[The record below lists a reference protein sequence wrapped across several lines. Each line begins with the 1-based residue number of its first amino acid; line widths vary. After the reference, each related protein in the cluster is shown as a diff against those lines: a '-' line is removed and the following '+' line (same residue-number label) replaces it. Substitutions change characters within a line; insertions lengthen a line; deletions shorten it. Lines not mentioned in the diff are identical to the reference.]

1 MIFLDKKYMAFGY
14 VRVSTDNQLEN
25 YSIDEQI
32 DRLAAYCKAKDWGLV
47 KIYTDGG
54 FSGGNTNRP
63 ALQQMLE
70 DIKKAD
76 VDAVIVYK
84 LDRLSRSQ
92 KDTLMLIEDEF
103 LSNDV
108 DFISINENFD
118 TSTPFGRAMIGILS
132 VFAQLEKDQ
141 ITERFTMGRIGRG
154 KAGYFHGGGNS
165 PHGYDYVDGE
175 LIVNEFEAIQILE
188 IYNLF
193 INGKSINAISKILNG
208 KYDNRNWTSAAV
220 RNALKNSIYI
230 GKVQFKGIQY
240 DGKHVPII
248 SFDQF
253 NEVQCLLQS
262 KERKNAKITAQK
274 PLFRAGYL
282 LSGLIYCSRCGAK
295 YSANHGY
302 YKCYSRSKS
311 VEKYITDPNC
321 KNDNW
326 KIEELDTLVLD
337 AVRELMENRE
347 ILQELSLQSKP
358 NTEYIFNT
366 KKVKARIEAIDKQ
379 LNKLIDLYQIGTLH
393 MEILTSKVKALAQEK
408 KILNE
413 KLNRKHDKTD
423 NLAVFMNIL
432 NSFGFCFEPFDLDA
446 KRMLI
451 AALIERIEIDGN
463 DVKIYWRL

>member
-1 MIFLDKKYMAFGY
+1 MEKKYIVFGY

-32 DRLAAYCKAKDWGLV
+32 DRLTAYCRAKDWFLV

-63 ALQQMLE
+63 ALQQMLK
-70 DIKKAD
+70 DIKKVD

-165 PHGYDYVDGE
+165 PHGYDYVNGE
-175 LIVNEFEAIQILE
+175 LIVNEYEAMQIDE
-188 IYNLF
+188 IYSLF
-193 INGKSINAISKILNG
+193 IRGKSINAITKIMNG
-208 KYDNRNWTSAAV
+208 TYDNRNWTATAV
-220 RNALKNSIYI
+220 GNALKNSIYI
-230 GKVQFKGIQY
+230 GKVQFKGAEY
-240 DGKHVPII
+240 NGKHTPII
-248 SFDQF
+248 SLERYKEAQR
-253 NEVQCLLQS
+253 LLASQ
-262 KERKNAKITAQK
+262 ERENRKTTAQK
-274 PLFRAGYL
+274 SPFRASYL
-282 LSGLIYCSRCGAK
+282 LSSLIYCGRCGAK

-311 VEKYITDPNC
+311 SAKFIKDPNC

-326 KIEELDTLVLD
+326 KIEELDFLVID
-337 AVRELMENRE
+337 TIRDLMENKE
-347 ILQELSLQSKP
+347 MIQELTSKP
-358 NTEYIFNT
+358 TESKDYLFDT
-366 KKVKARIEAIDKQ
+366 KKINDRIETLNKQ
-379 LNKLIDLYQIGTLH
+379 LSKLIDLYQIGNLP
-393 MEILTSKVKALAQEK
+393 MEILTSKVHAIDQEK
-408 KILNE
+408 NALFDSLNFKE
-413 KLNRKHDKTD
+413 DKTD
-423 NLAVFMNIL
+423 NIATFIDSL
-432 NSFGFCFEPFDLDA
+432 NSFETSFKTFDLDT

-451 AALIERIEIDGN
+451 ATLIERIEINGS
-463 DVKIYWRL
+463 DVRIQWRL

>member
-1 MIFLDKKYMAFGY
+1 MVFGY

-32 DRLAAYCKAKDWGLV
+32 ARLTAYCKAKDWILV

-63 ALQQMLE
+63 ALRQMLE
-70 DIKKAD
+70 DVKKVE

-103 LSNDV
+103 LFNDV

-165 PHGYDYVDGE
+165 PHGYDYVNGK
-175 LIVNEFEAIQILE
+175 LIVNEFEAMQIDQ
-188 IYNLF
+188 IYDLF
-193 INGKSINAISKILNG
+193 INGKTINTIG
-208 KYDNRNWTSAAV
+208 KLMNRKYNNRNWTATSV

-230 GKVQFKGIQY
+230 GKVQFKGIEY
-240 DGKHVPII
+240 DGKHPPII
-248 SFDQF
+248 STERYIEAQR
-253 NEVQCLLQS
+253 LLHSQ
-262 KERKNAKITAQK
+262 KRENGKTTAQK
-274 PLFRAGYL
+274 SPFRASYL
-282 LSGLIYCSRCGAK
+282 LTSLIYCSQCGAR

-311 VEKYITDPNC
+311 SPKFVTDPNC

-326 KIEELDTLVLD
+326 KIEELDFLVIETIRDLVED
-337 AVRELMENRE
+337 KQMIQDLTIRPTQKTK
-347 ILQELSLQSKP
+347 I
-358 NTEYIFNT
+358 IDT
-366 KKVKARIEAIDKQ
+366 KKITDRIESLEKQ
-379 LNKLIDLYQIGTLH
+379 LSKLIDLYQIGTLP
-393 MEILTSKVKALAQEK
+393 MAVLTSRVQALDQEK
-408 KILNE
+408 KALTE
-413 KLNRKHDKTD
+413 KLNIKEDKT
-423 NLAVFMNIL
+423 NNITAFIDTL
-432 NSFGFCFEPFDLDA
+432 KTFENSFEISDLDA

-451 AALIERIEIDGN
+451 STLIERIEIDGN
-463 DVKIYWRL
+463 DVKIQWRL

>member
-1 MIFLDKKYMAFGY
+1 MDRKYMIFGY

-32 DRLAAYCKAKDWGLV
+32 DRLTAYCKAKDWVLV

-63 ALQQMLE
+63 ALRQMLE
-70 DIKKAD
+70 DIKKVD

-165 PHGYDYVDGE
+165 PHGYDYVNGE
-175 LIVNEFEAIQILE
+175 LIVNEYEAMQIEE
-188 IYNLF
+188 IYDLF
-193 INGKSINAISKILNG
+193 ITGKSINAIAKIMNG
-208 KYDNRNWTSAAV
+208 KYENRNWTAV
-220 RNALKNSIYI
+220 AVSNALNNSIYI
-230 GKVQFKGIQY
+230 GKVKFKGTIY
-240 DGKHVPII
+240 DGKHTPII
-248 SFDQF
+248 SFDRYK
-253 NEVQCLLQS
+253 EAQCLLHSQES
-262 KERKNAKITAQK
+262 ENEKTTSQK
-274 PLFRAGYL
+274 SPFRAGYL
-282 LSGLIYCSRCGAK
+282 LSSLIYCSRCGAR

-311 VEKYITDPNC
+311 SVKFITDRNC

-326 KIEELDTLVLD
+326 DIEELDTLVIETIRDL
-337 AVRELMENRE
+337 VGNKEM
-347 ILQELSLQSKP
+347 IQELTSRPKP
-358 NTEYIFNT
+358 NKEFLINT
-366 KKVKARIEAIDKQ
+366 KKINTRIETINKQ
-379 LNKLIDLYQIGTLH
+379 LCKLIDLYQVGTLP
-393 MEILTSKVKALAQEK
+393 MEILRSKVEGLSQEK
-408 KILNE
+408 NILVE
-413 KLNRKHDKTD
+413 KLNNKENKTHAIATFID
-423 NLAVFMNIL
+423 TL
-432 NSFGFCFEPFDLDA
+432 NTFESHFETFELDA

-451 AALIERIEIDGN
+451 ATLIERIEIDGN
-463 DVKIYWRL
+463 DVQIHWRL

>member
-1 MIFLDKKYMAFGY
+1 MNKKYLVFGY

-32 DRLAAYCKAKDWGLV
+32 DRLTAYCKAKDWVLV

-70 DIKKAD
+70 DIKKVD

-103 LSNDV
+103 LSNNV

-165 PHGYDYVDGE
+165 PHGYNYVSGE
-175 LIVNEFEAIQILE
+175 LIVNEYEAMQIEE
-188 IYNLF
+188 IYDLF
-193 INGKSINAISKILNG
+193 ITGKSINAITKILNG
-208 KYDNRNWTSAAV
+208 KYKNRNWTAAAV

-230 GKVQFKGIQY
+230 GKVQFKGTEY
-240 DGKHVPII
+240 DGKHTPII
-248 SFDQF
+248 SLDRFR
-253 NEVQCLLQS
+253 EVQRLLHSQ
-262 KERKNAKITAQK
+262 ERENGKTTAQK
-274 PLFRAGYL
+274 SPFRAGYL
-282 LSGLIYCSRCGAK
+282 LSSLIYCSRCGAR

-311 VEKYITDPNC
+311 SEKFITDPNC

-326 KIEELDTLVLD
+326 NIEELDTLVID
-337 AVRELMENRE
+337 TIRELMENKE
-347 ILQELSLQSKP
+347 MIQELTSRPKP
-358 NTEYIFNT
+358 NIEYLIDT
-366 KKVKARIEAIDKQ
+366 KKINARIETINKQ
-379 LNKLIDLYQIGTLH
+379 LGKLIDLYQVGTLPI
-393 MEILTSKVKALAQEK
+393 EILTPKVEALAQEK
-408 KILNE
+408 NMLLE
-413 KLNRKHDKTD
+413 KLNMKEDKTD
-423 NLAVFMNIL
+423 SIATFIDTL
-432 NSFGFCFEPFDLDA
+432 NTFETHFETFDLDA

-451 AALIERIEIDGN
+451 ATLIERIEIDGN
-463 DVKIYWRL
+463 DVQIQWRL

>member
-1 MIFLDKKYMAFGY
+1 MAFGY

-47 KIYTDGG
+47 KVYTDGG

-175 LIVNEFEAIQILE
+175 LIVNEFEAIQIEE
-188 IYNLF
+188 IYDFF
-193 INGKSINAISKILNG
+193 ISGKSMHAISKILNG

-220 RNALKNSIYI
+220 RNALKNCIYI
-230 GKVQFKGIQY
+230 GKVQFKGTKY
-240 DGKHVPII
+240 EGKHAPII
-248 SFDQF
+248 SLEQF
-253 NEVQCLLQS
+253 NEVQCRLHS
-262 KERKNAKITAQK
+262 KERENAKTIAQK
-274 PLFRAGYL
+274 FPFRAGYL
-282 LSGLIYCSRCGAK
+282 LSGFIYCSRCGAK

-311 VEKYITDPNC
+311 AEKFIKDPNC

-326 KIEELDTLVLD
+326 KIEELDTLVVD
-337 AVRELMENRE
+337 AVRELVGNRE
-347 ILQELSLQSKP
+347 ILQALSLQSKS
-358 NTEYIFNT
+358 NTEYIINT
-366 KKVKARIEAIDKQ
+366 KKIKARIEAIDKQ

-408 KILNE
+408 NILNK
-413 KLNRKHDKTD
+413 KLNSKHDKTD
-423 NLAVFMNIL
+423 NLAVFVNIL
-432 NSFGFCFEPFDLDA
+432 NSFEFYFESFDLDA

-451 AALIERIEIDGN
+451 AALIARIEIDGN
-463 DVKIYWRL
+463 DVKIKWRL

>member
-1 MIFLDKKYMAFGY
+1 MDKKYMVFGY

-32 DRLAAYCKAKDWGLV
+32 DRLTAYCKAKDWVLM

-63 ALQQMLE
+63 ALRQMLD
-70 DIKKAD
+70 DIQKVN

-92 KDTLMLIEDEF
+92 KDTLMLIEDAF
-103 LSNDV
+103 LSNKV
-108 DFISINENFD
+108 DFVSINENFD

-165 PHGYDYVDGE
+165 PYGYDYVNGE
-175 LIVNEFEAIQILE
+175 LLINAYEAMQIQE
-188 IYNLF
+188 IYDLF
-193 INGKSINAISKILNG
+193 IGGKSINAITKTMNT
-208 KYDNRNWTSAAV
+208 KYDNRNWTAASV
-220 RNALKNSIYI
+220 GNALKNSIYI

-240 DGKHVPII
+240 DGKHKPII
-248 SFDQF
+248 PLDQFEESQRLLNSFDRE
-253 NEVQCLLQS
+253 NGKTS
-262 KERKNAKITAQK
+262 AQK
-274 PLFRAGYL
+274 SPFRANYL
-282 LSGLIYCSRCGAK
+282 LSSLIYCGCCGAR

-311 VEKYITDPNC
+311 AKKFIVDPNC

-326 KIEELDTLVLD
+326 KIEELDSLVIQTI
-337 AVRELMENRE
+337 RELMENKE
-347 ILQELSLQSKP
+347 MLQELTNKP
-358 NTEYIFNT
+358 SQEKNNLLDADKINC
-366 KKVKARIEAIDKQ
+366 RIDSINKQ
-379 LNKLIDLYQIGTLH
+379 VSKLIDLYQVGSLP
-393 MEILTSKVKALAQEK
+393 MDILTNKVESLDREK
-408 KILNE
+408 NILLE
-413 KLNRKHDKTD
+413 KLNMKEDNTD
-423 NLAVFMNIL
+423 SVTAFMVTL
-432 NSFGFCFEPFDLDA
+432 NSFETSFETFDLDA

-451 AALIERIEIDGN
+451 AALIQRIEVNGN
-463 DVKIYWRL
+463 HVKIHWRL